1 MLIKRILGFIFLSLV
16 MITPVQSQTLQ
27 TNIEGVVLKKVR
39 CTFYGN
45 VFFTISNR
53 SSSPIRSTLYV
64 TVFDQDGDPVGNG
77 SRKINLGGVSGK
89 SSSISSVNCDKSS
102 RFAFKFQ

>member
-27 TNIEGVVLKKVR
+27 TNIEGVVLKKVSCILR
-39 CTFYGN
+39 G
-45 VFFTISNR
+45 VSFTISNR

-89 SSSISSVNCDKSS
+89 SSRISNVNCDSSS